1 MKNKIITNKAFILA
15 AGFGKRMYPITKF
28 CPKPLVEFEGKPLIH
43 HLIENLLYLNV
54 NEIIINSHH
63 LHEVMSK
70 YIKKNFDSNV
80 NVIVEKKIL
89 NTGGGVKNAIHAGL
103 FEDLEKPFFLI
114 NGDIYLTKKNFLVLK
129 RLSNNWEK
137 KMGAL
142 IILKE
147 KKNLSGYNGHGD
159 FDFEKK
165 NSQSGLIHNRNLMKK
180 YVYSG
185 ITLLKPNIFMK
196 TQRIEFPLLD
206 IFNIMIKN
214 KKLFGLIDDEKW
226 LHLGTVK
233 DLNKAKGLGS

>member
-103 FEDLEKPFFLI
+103 FEDLEKPFFFDKR
-114 NGDIYLTKKNFLVLK
+114 GYLSDKKKFFGF
-129 RLSNNWEK
+129 K
-137 KMGAL
+137 K
-142 IILKE
+142 
-147 KKNLSGYNGHGD
+147 
-159 FDFEKK
+159 
-165 NSQSGLIHNRNLMKK
+165 
-180 YVYSG
+180 
-185 ITLLKPNIFMK
+185 T
-196 TQRIEFPLLD
+196 
-206 IFNIMIKN
+206 IK
-214 KKLFGLIDDEKW
+214 
-226 LHLGTVK
+226 
-233 DLNKAKGLGS
+233 

>member
-1 MKNKIITNKAFILA
+1 MTNKIITNKAFILA

-28 CPKPLVEFEGKPLIH
+28 CPKPLVEFKGKPLIH

-70 YIKKNFDSNV
+70 YIKNNFGSNV
-80 NVIVEKKIL
+80 KVIVEKKIL
-89 NTGGGVKNAIHAGL
+89 NTGGGVKNAIHAGY

-129 RLSNNWEK
+129 RLSNSWEN

-142 IILKE
+142 IILKK
-147 KKNLSGYNGHGD
+147 KKNLFGYNGHGD
-159 FDFEKK
+159 FDFEK
-165 NSQSGLIHNRNLMKK
+165 NSQSGLIHNRNLKKK

-185 ITLLKPNIFMK
+185 ITLLKPDTFMK
-196 TQRIEFPLLD
+196 NQRIEFPLLD
-206 IFNIMIKN
+206 IFNLMIKKN
-214 KKLFGLIDDEKW
+214 KLFGLTDEERW
-226 LHLGTVK
+226 LHLGTVN
-233 DLNKAKGLGS
+233 DLNRAKGLES